1 MFNSL
6 KYVLMRKLFTLFLAL
21 LAGAGT
27 IFAESGTCGENLT
40 WDLTDGVLTISG
52 TGTMNDYS
60 YNSYAPWCS
69 KASSIKSVIIDD
81 GVTSIGNY
89 AFYLCIN
96 LSSVTIP
103 NSVTSICSDYV
114 SNYSN
119 ITELHY
125 TGSMNDWCTKA
136 WDPSIISFSYD
147 LYIYGNKQTDLV
159 IPNSVTS
166 IGNHAFSG
174 CTSLTSIKIPY
185 VPSIGESAFSRCSSL
200 VSVEIP
206 ISVINIGGGA
216 FSGCAGLTSVTIPN
230 SVTNI
235 GEYTFRG
242 CSALTSMEIPNSV
255 KSIGNYAFSE
265 CTGLTSIEIPTSVTN
280 IGSRAFEGCC
290 SMLSVEIPNSVTKI
304 GTDAFGLVPN
314 IVYDGTATGAP
325 WGARSMNGFVDGW
338 LVYSDE
344 TKTQLLACV
353 AFAEGEINIPNS
365 VISIGAKAFYGC
377 TWLTSITIPNS
388 VTSIGDWAFYECS
401 SLTSI
406 EISNSVTSIGEYTFR
421 GCSTL
426 TSIEIPNSV
435 TSIGEYAFDN
445 VPNII
450 YSGTATGSP
459 WGAKSI
465 NGYVEGYLV
474 FSDKTKTK
482 LLACFA
488 SAIGEIIIPNSVISI
503 GNYAFYG
510 CKKVTSIEI
519 PNGVESIE
527 AYTFHGCSSL
537 KSVTIPP
544 SVSSV
549 GEYAFDET
557 CTSLESVNIS
567 DLAAW
572 CKINYA
578 GPGYTFYNPLS
589 YAGHLFLNGEEI
601 IELIIPNGVSE
612 ISDFAFIGGSA
623 FTSVSI
629 PNSVT
634 SIGEGAFNSCT
645 SLTSIEISNGVTSI
659 SGATFAGCTSL
670 TSITIPNSVTSI
682 GEYAFSACI
691 SLASITCMATTP
703 PKVGEW
709 IYDHYYKT
717 FDAIDCSKIP
727 LYVPA
732 GSIKAYKAADEWKNF
747 GAILPIS
754 AKDTET
760 TEITTTTT
768 ENSVDITWP
777 SVNSAAI
784 YELVIKDKNGNII
797 CTLIFDAQGQLTQIA
812 FHAPSR
818 DGAPQRTQTAGF
830 SFTVTGLD
838 SGTGYDLTITS
849 KDAIGQVIEEQTIS
863 FTTEANI
870 PTEVENIQGDNARTT
885 KVLFD
890 DKIYILRGN
899 HIYDAQ
905 GKMVR

>member
-21 LAGAGT
+21 MAGAGT

-89 AFYLCIN
+89 AFYLC
-96 LSSVTIP
+96 
-103 NSVTSICSDYV
+103 
-114 SNYSN
+114 
-119 ITELHY
+119 
-125 TGSMNDWCTKA
+125 
-136 WDPSIISFSYD
+136 
-147 LYIYGNKQTDLV
+147 
-159 IPNSVTS
+159 
-166 IGNHAFSG
+166 
-174 CTSLTSIKIPY
+174 
-185 VPSIGESAFSRCSSL
+185 SSL

-206 ISVINIGGGA
+206 ISVINMGRGA
-216 FSGCAGLTSVTIPN
+216 FSGCAGLTSVTIPNSVTNIGEYTFRGCSALTPNSVTSIGDGAFGGCSGLTSVTIPN

-255 KSIGNYAFSE
+255 KS
-265 CTGLTSIEIPTSVTN
+265 
-280 IGSRAFEGCC
+280 
-290 SMLSVEIPNSVTKI
+290 I

-353 AFAEGEINIPNS
+353 AFAEGEINLPNS

-377 TWLTSITIPNS
+377 TGLTSITIPNS

-401 SLTSI
+401 S
-406 EISNSVTSIGEYTFR
+406 
-421 GCSTL
+421 L

-578 GPGYTFYNPLS
+578 DPGYTFYNPLS

-682 GEYAFSACI
+682 GEYAFSACT

-717 FDAIDCSKIP
+717 FDAIDCSKIS

-777 SVNSAAI
+777 SVNSAAT

-870 PTEVENIQGDNARTT
+870 PTGIGDVRGDQVQST
-885 KVLFD
+885 KVLRD
-890 DKIYILRGN
+890 GQVYILRGEKV
-899 HIYDAQ
+899 YDAE